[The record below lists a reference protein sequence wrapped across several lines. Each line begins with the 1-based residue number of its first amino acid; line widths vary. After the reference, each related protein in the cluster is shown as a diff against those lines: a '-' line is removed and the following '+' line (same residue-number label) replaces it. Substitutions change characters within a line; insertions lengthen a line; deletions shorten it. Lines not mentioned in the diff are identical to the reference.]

1 MPLDPPYIHPAAE
14 VSPEARVGAGT
25 RIWRLAAVRA
35 GASVGE
41 ECNIGQGTYIDAHVT
56 VGSRV
61 KIQNYCSL
69 FEGLTVEDG
78 VFIGP
83 HVCFTNDLFPRAITP
98 EGQLKGAEDWEV
110 TPTLVRYGASIG
122 AGSVIRCGVTIGR
135 FALIGAGA
143 VVTHDVPAHALVFGN
158 PARQQGWVC
167 SCARRLTDLHEED
180 GRLIGVCASVASA
193 MISVRQSSRS
203 RSSIA
208 HPCSTLGQR
217 EYPHDPT
224 KAGAIVPCSRFSLTW
239 RCLAV
244 IEEAIRARPAEWFYW
259 AKTDTLRDVGLL
271 PAPPLRRTAEQSPSP
286 IPHAKDGLLSG
297 VPAKHQQAFLK
308 ILLTTSGANDR
319 AV

>member
-1 MPLDPPYIHPAAE
+1 MALDPPYIHPTAE
-14 VSPEARVGAGT
+14 VSSETHVGAGT

-56 VGSRV
+56 IGSRV

-143 VVTHDVPAHALVFGN
+143 LVTHDVPAHALVFGN

-180 GRLIGVCASVASA
+180 GRLIGACAVCGQRNDLGEASA
-193 MISVRQSSRS
+193 
-203 RSSIA
+203 
-208 HPCSTLGQR
+208 
-217 EYPHDPT
+217 
-224 KAGAIVPCSRFSLTW
+224 SL
-239 RCLAV
+239 
-244 IEEAIRARPAEWFYW
+244 AE
-259 AKTDTLRDVGLL
+259 
-271 PAPPLRRTAEQSPSP
+271 
-286 IPHAKDGLLSG
+286 
-297 VPAKHQQAFLK
+297 
-308 ILLTTSGANDR
+308 
-319 AV
+319 